1 MNTAYPHPCR
11 PRRQPPLDLHGVLTY
26 REHGASERASGGP
39 PEGSA
44 KDDRVLT
51 GALSAD
57 DAVIENA
64 DLNPEVGRHVDVV
77 IGVVTSCAV
86 VLVG

>member
-1 MNTAYPHPCR
+1 
-11 PRRQPPLDLHGVLTY
+11 L
-26 REHGASERASGGP
+26 
-39 PEGSA
+39 
-44 KDDRVLT
+44 LT

-64 DLNPEVGRHVDVV
+64 DVNPEVGRHGDVV
-77 IGVVTSCAV
+77 IGVVMSCAV